1 MPGPIL
7 RNKPELISPA
17 GDWASMRA
25 ALEAG
30 ADAVYFGAEGFN
42 MRSASKGFRSGDFGG
57 IARLCRSHGARAYL
71 ALNTMIYDAEIE
83 AVEEMVSSAGK
94 SGLDAVICWDVAVI
108 DACRRH
114 DMPFHLS
121 TQASVSNF
129 EAVRFYASLGVG
141 MIVLARELTLEQA
154 ASITDRIEK
163 EKFPVTIECFV
174 HGAMCVAVSGRCF
187 ISQEL
192 FGRSANRGEC
202 LQPCRRSYLIT
213 DDEEEHQ
220 LEIGTDYVMSPKDLC
235 TITFLDQL
243 YDSGIG
249 AFKIEGRNRSPEYVS
264 TTTSCYRKAIDFIA
278 DHRHDDGFH
287 EAYRELS
294 AGLEEELARVYNR
307 GFSNGFYFGRPAGAW
322 AKQAGS
328 EATET
333 KVYVGIVK
341 KYFQKAGVAEI
352 LVHAPRVVEAGETL
366 SIQGPASG
374 LVTVS
379 DTAFH
384 IDNAPVERVG
394 QGDIFTVKCGRVRRN
409 DKVYLLTK
417 NYGPEGIAR
426 TKLSID
432 D

>member
-1 MPGPIL
+1 
-7 RNKPELISPA
+7 
-17 GDWASMRA
+17 MRA
-25 ALEAG
+25 ALDAG
-30 ADAVYFGAEGFN
+30 ADAVYFGADGFN
-42 MRSASKGFRSGDFGG
+42 MRSASKGFKTGDFGG

-71 ALNTMIYDAEIE
+71 ALNSMIYDAELGTIDN
-83 AVEEMVSSAGK
+83 VVSSAVHA
-94 SGLDAVICWDVAVI
+94 GLDAVICWDVAVI

-114 DMPFHLS
+114 NMPIHLS

-129 EAVRFYASLGVG
+129 EAVGFFASLGTR

-154 ASITDRIEK
+154 SAITARIEN
-163 EKFPVTIECFV
+163 EKLPVSIECFV

-243 YDSGIG
+243 YDAGIG

-264 TTTSCYRKAIDFIA
+264 TTTACYRKAIDFITA
-278 DHRHDDGFH
+278 HRHEEGFQ
-287 EAYRELS
+287 EAYRALS
-294 AGLEEELARVYNR
+294 AGLEEELTKVYNR

-333 KVYVGIVK
+333 KVYVGIVR
-341 KYFQKAGVAEI
+341 KYFPKAGVAEI
-352 LVHAPRVVEAGETL
+352 LVHSPGGIESGETL

-374 LVTVS
+374 LATVS
-379 DTAFH
+379 DAAFH
-384 IDNAPVERVG
+384 IENAPVERVG
-394 QGDIFTVKCGRVRRN
+394 QGDLFTVKCGRVRRN
-409 DKVYLLTK
+409 DKVYLLMK
-417 NYGPEGIAR
+417 NYGPEGISR